1 MKEFLAAKINQDDEA
16 RDEVKKQEKEEK
28 NKYNEKEKYSEK
40 EEYVENKWVIAE
52 NEEGGGHSVE
62 RFENDKEAIEDEEE
76 EGYGVEL
83 LGNDEDVIDEE
94 EGYSVE
100 ILDKE
105 VIEDKEDF
113 LLPNT
118 FLSPPL
124 GDIVVM
130 KTSFNSEN
138 YEFTSNVF
146 MQCECFSFE
155 GHHIITMT
163 KVSSV

>member
-1 MKEFLAAKINQDDEA
+1 MWRKKLKWINKVKEFLAAKINQDDEA

-28 NKYNEKEKYSEK
+28 NKYGEKEEK
-40 EEYVENKWVIAE
+40 EEYVENKWVIVE
-52 NEEGGGHSVE
+52 NEAEGGHSVE
-62 RFENDKEAIEDEEE
+62 RFENDKETIEDEEE

-83 LGNDEDVIDEE
+83 LENDETVIDEE
-94 EGYSVE
+94 EGYGVE

-130 KTSFNSEN
+130 CYDWNHWNTSFNSN
-138 YEFTSNVF
+138 NN
-146 MQCECFSFE
+146 
-155 GHHIITMT
+155 
-163 KVSSV
+163 

>member
-28 NKYNEKEKYSEK
+28 NKYDEKEKYGEKEEK

-83 LGNDEDVIDEE
+83 LENDKAVIDDDE
-94 EGYSVE
+94 EGYNVE

-105 VIEDKEDF
+105 VIEDKVDF

-130 KTSFNSEN
+130 RNDWNHWKTSFNS
-138 YEFTSNVF
+138 SNN
-146 MQCECFSFE
+146 
-155 GHHIITMT
+155 
-163 KVSSV
+163 

>member
-1 MKEFLAAKINQDDEA
+1 MWRKKLKWINKVKEFLAAKINQDDEA

-28 NKYNEKEKYSEK
+28 NKYGEKEEK

-62 RFENDKEAIEDEEE
+62 RFENDKETIEDEEE

-83 LGNDEDVIDEE
+83 LENDETVIDEE
-94 EGYSVE
+94 EGYGVE

-130 KTSFNSEN
+130 CNDWNHWNTSFNSN
-138 YEFTSNVF
+138 NN
-146 MQCECFSFE
+146 
-155 GHHIITMT
+155 
-163 KVSSV
+163 